1 MRRHPRETAL
11 DFLRDEHL
19 LEGDEAARALD
30 LADSVL
36 HDGLTRLGAAASDG
50 DLAGCHEAAHAL
62 KGNLLNLGLFDLAS
76 QAEKLVVAAKQGD
89 TDACRHLSEEFAQSL
104 VPFFS

>member
-1 MRRHPRETAL
+1 MRQHPREAAL

-19 LEGDEAARALD
+19 LEDEEAARALV

-36 HDGLTRLGAAASDG
+36 HDGLTRLGAAASEG
-50 DLAGCHEAAHAL
+50 DPAGCHEAAHAL
-62 KGNLLNLGLFDLAS
+62 KGNLLNLGLFDLAR
-76 QAEKLVVAAKQGD
+76 QAESIVAAAKHGA
-89 TDACRHLSEEFAQSL
+89 TDACRHLSEEFTQAL